1 MIKISLNHACG
12 SQEAGSYCSTAIRT
26 RGEERSEKTEV
37 EFTNRRGRKSIF
49 KNAKKLGIGR
59 EIKDLLYGQG

>member
-37 EFTNRRGRKSIF
+37 EFTNRRGRKSTF
-49 KNAKKLGIGR
+49 KNAKNL
-59 EIKDLLYGQG
+59 E